1 MTITP
6 KDAGS
11 SSSQTLFDKY
21 GGAPVIT
28 LIVRDF
34 YKRVMRR
41 PQLRRYFD
49 NVPMESLIKHQVAFV
64 SQAMG
69 KTASEYVGRSMRS
82 AHFGL
87 GITKTSFELVVE
99 LLCDA
104 MRSAGVEADDMA
116 LIAAVVNRYKNEI
129 VER

>member
-1 MTITP
+1 M
-6 KDAGS
+6 
-11 SSSQTLFDKY
+11 SQSPTETLFDKY

-28 LIVRDF
+28 EIVRDF

-41 PQLRRYFD
+41 PQLRRYFEG
-49 NVPMESLIKHQVAFV
+49 VPMEDLIVHQVAFV
-64 SQAMG
+64 SLAMG
-69 KTASEYVGRSMRS
+69 KTPSDYVGRSMRS
-82 AHFGL
+82 AHQGI

-104 MRSAGVEADDMA
+104 MTSAGVEEGDLK
-116 LIAAVVNRYKNEI
+116 LIAAAVNSYKKQI

>member
-1 MTITP
+1 MMTTP
-6 KDAGS
+6 KDAAP

-21 GGAPVIT
+21 GGAPAIT

-41 PQLRRYFD
+41 PQLRRYFE
-49 NVPMESLIKHQVAFV
+49 NVPMEALIKHQVAFV
-64 SQAMG
+64 SVAMG
-69 KTASEYVGRSMRS
+69 RTPSEYVGRSMRK

-87 GITKTSFELVVE
+87 GITKTSYELVVE
-99 LLCDA
+99 ILCDA
-104 MRSAGVEADDMA
+104 MRSAGVEPDDLA
-116 LIAAVVNRYKNEI
+116 LIAAVVNGYKNEI